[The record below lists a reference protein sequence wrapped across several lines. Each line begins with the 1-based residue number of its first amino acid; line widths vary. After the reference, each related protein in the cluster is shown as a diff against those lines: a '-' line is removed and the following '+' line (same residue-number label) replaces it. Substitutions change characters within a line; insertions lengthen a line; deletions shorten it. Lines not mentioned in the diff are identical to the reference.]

1 MTTKY
6 RERISAEELLRYP
19 LDIKETES
27 SIHKPQRST
36 NVVNLRDAMAFSRK
50 SMTYISECLDY
61 LANKL
66 DNSRERYAE
75 ICFLVYKILSSIQKD
90 VGKSSPYW

>member
-1 MTTKY
+1 MMTTKY

-19 LDIKETES
+19 LDMKDSES

-36 NVVNLRDAMAFSRK
+36 NVANLKEALAFSRK
-50 SMTYISECLDY
+50 AMTYISECLDY

-66 DNSRERYAE
+66 DGREKYAE
-75 ICFLVYKILSSIQKD
+75 MCFLVYKILAAIQKD
-90 VGKSSPYW
+90 VAKNSPYW